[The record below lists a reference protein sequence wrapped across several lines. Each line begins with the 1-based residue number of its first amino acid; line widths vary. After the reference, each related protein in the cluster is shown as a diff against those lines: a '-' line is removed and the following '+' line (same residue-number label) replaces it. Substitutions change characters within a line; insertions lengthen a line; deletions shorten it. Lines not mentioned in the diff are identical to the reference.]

1 MAIQSIKNIINNKGY
16 VVNSKDRAIF
26 EQGNLQSFFGFGE
39 KDAIEFIVYDINNN
53 QLPQKNGELV
63 RYIDLTTQNISDYF
77 MIAEGTILTKH
88 KLPNEYFIDVE
99 RLLSEA
105 GYTNGIFKTQIT
117 LINKKVGN
125 EKLNEKLWISEISP
139 SRTEVRLF
147 PIKNEITANTDLQE
161 RFNLFVNDS
170 EFRDDT
176 INLAFNFIEKITPN
190 KISSFMKDKYGVNW
204 VNKLKTEFKI
214 NDLDNLSTKIY
225 NKFSEACFYNF
236 TNRISDVNSLNY
248 GKPNTTT
255 PPIKFSVD
263 EIKSVCRT
271 ILVTVINYYL
281 YRQDI
286 HTTTTYDSAN
296 LASLDEVGQ
305 ILQKLESNTI
315 IDTSSPVLQTA
326 VIQKPFQSETDI
338 NFNNEII
345 KITDPIQTPV
355 VIAVPDDFPKP
366 TPTPTPTPRTGGGG
380 NNGGGNNGG
389 THNTIARGE
398 FNYGQMNNTMDI
410 QALK

>member
-63 RYIDLTTQNISDYF
+63 RYVNLTTQNISDYF

-161 RFNLFVNDS
+161 RFNLFVNNS

-355 VIAVPDDFPKP
+355 VIAVPDDFPYKI
-366 TPTPTPTPRTGGGG
+366 PTPTPRTG
-380 NNGGGNNGG
+380 GGGNNGG